1 MFRSKR
7 AIAMVLAVVVSMGLS
22 VYGTVAYLS
31 DSEKVVNTFTVG
43 KVDITLDETKVDTEG
58 QPTGEA
64 QRVES
69 NEYHLLPGHSYVK
82 DPTITVKAGSEES
95 YVRMIVTLNKLSEIK
110 AIAALDGEDF
120 LPENFVTGWDRS
132 IWIPYATSEDTAANT
147 ITYEFRYCST
157 VNTKNAEADLVL
169 EPLFKTIEIPGEITG
184 DELATLADLE
194 VVVNGHAIQTYSFA
208 SADEA
213 WTAFD
218 AQTAGE
224 TTASADVQQNQ

>member
-1 MFRSKR
+1 M
-7 AIAMVLAVVVSMGLS
+7 
-22 VYGTVAYLS
+22 
-31 DSEKVVNTFTVG
+31 
-43 KVDITLDETKVDTEG
+43 
-58 QPTGEA
+58 
-64 QRVES
+64 
-69 NEYHLLPGHSYVK
+69 
-82 DPTITVKAGSEES
+82 
-95 YVRMIVTLNKLSEIK
+95 
-110 AIAALDGEDF
+110 
-120 LPENFVTGWDRS
+120 
-132 IWIPYATSEDTAANT
+132 
-147 ITYEFRYCST
+147 
-157 VNTKNAEADLVL
+157 NTKNAEADLVL